1 MILPHPRLVMTV
13 EKKKGEEKEGG
24 KDGGGGGGEKTK
36 AKAGIGLQI
45 PPGLEDNNIGFAQAT
60 EKKETKTEG
69 KKDMSLKEKE
79 TEKMDEL
86 LKQI

>member
-13 EKKKGEEKEGG
+13 EKKKGEDKDGG
-24 KDGGGGGGEKTK
+24 KDGAAGEKKK
-36 AKAGIGLQI
+36 ASAGIGLQI

-69 KKDMSLKEKE
+69 KKDLSLKEKE